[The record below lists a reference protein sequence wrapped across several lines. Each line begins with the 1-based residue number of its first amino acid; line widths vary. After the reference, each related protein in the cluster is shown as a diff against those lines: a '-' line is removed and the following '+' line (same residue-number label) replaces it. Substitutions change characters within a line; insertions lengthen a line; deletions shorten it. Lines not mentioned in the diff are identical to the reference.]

1 MNKTNNNQNQPQ
13 QYKPQT
19 WMQEKLLTEEGYMPY
34 CGNPRCREMPRT
46 QFNGEQFYCRCCR
59 WESSYPKEFI
69 EAYKKKWK
77 DEQFKELLETELKQ
91 WDGDSCEAKYRTE
104 MLKELIEKTNED

>member
-69 EAYKKKWK
+69 EAYKKKWN
-77 DEQFKELLETELKQ
+77 L
-91 WDGDSCEAKYRTE
+91 R
-104 MLKELIEKTNED
+104 

>member
-1 MNKTNNNQNQPQ
+1 MNKTNNNQPQ

-34 CGNPRCREMPRT
+34 CGNPRCREMPMT

-59 WESSYPKEFI
+59 WESSYPKEYLAKRNNFNEFTI
-69 EAYKKKWK
+69 VKFKTRVREDSSIALM
-77 DEQFKELLETELKQ
+77 QFVRQK
-91 WDGDSCEAKYRTE
+91 GG
-104 MLKELIEKTNED
+104 NEYGK